1 MQRKKKKNWEKRRN
15 LKSYGRR
22 PESHNQP
29 KGQKFTNPGYFYRR
43 TPEKIVDQ
51 DRHLQWKQE
60 NVLDPELHQEDRE
73 TIVTDPGLRQED
85 RKTIA
90 TDPGLHLQEG
100 NGIDEEP
107 GQTNIT
113 HVIGHIFIEPYT
125 LLAKKKKVEYKIK
138 TRISY

>member
-73 TIVTDPGLRQED
+73 TIVTDPGL
-85 RKTIA
+85 
-90 TDPGLHLQEG
+90 HLQEG

-113 HVIGHIFIEPYT
+113 HVIVHIFIEPYT

-138 TRISY
+138 TRI

>member
-1 MQRKKKKNWEKRRN
+1 M
-15 LKSYGRR
+15 KSYGRR

-51 DRHLQWKQE
+51 DRHSQWKQE

-73 TIVTDPGLRQED
+73 TIVTDPGLR
-85 RKTIA
+85 
-90 TDPGLHLQEG
+90 LQEG

-113 HVIGHIFIEPYT
+113 HVIVHIYIEPYT
-125 LLAKKKKVEYKIK
+125 LLAKKKKD
-138 TRISY
+138 RI